1 MLVSGALLMV
11 RSVHL
16 RDCQIAG
23 SSLEPLLPPSHGNIV
38 MCTRVT
44 TSGMV
49 KTLKIGLSAAKSYLF
64 IIKNLWMQFTD

>member
-49 KTLKIGLSAAKSYLF
+49 KTQRIG
-64 IIKNLWMQFTD
+64 